1 MKALER
7 RSFPVVLAAPSGTGK
22 TTLARALVERFED
35 CRFSISVTTR
45 PARGT
50 ERDGVDYQFVR
61 RPEFQRMVDQ
71 GELAEWAEVHGEL
84 YGTPRSELDT
94 AAVRGDYVILD
105 IDVQGALQVRRSTRD
120 AVLIFILPPSVDA
133 LLERLHGRRTEKA
146 SQVARRLR
154 TAMDELQAA
163 PEFDHV
169 VVNEDLDRCLGQIRG
184 IVESEAL
191 RVRRAPGL
199 QRMVEEMR
207 GRIGRVLQDEYANAN
222 G

>member
-1 MKALER
+1 MRHLDR

-35 CRFSISVTTR
+35 FRFSVSVTTR

-50 ERDGVDYQFVR
+50 EQDGVDYHFVQR
-61 RPEFQRMVDQ
+61 REFRRMADE

-84 YGTPRSELDT
+84 YGTPRSELD
-94 AAVRGDYVILD
+94 AAASRGDFAILD
-105 IDVQGALQVRRSTRD
+105 IDVQGALQVRRSTSE
-120 AVLIFILPPSVDA
+120 AVLIFLLPPSVDA
-133 LLERLHGRRTEKA
+133 LLERLQGRRTEEDA
-146 SQVARRLR
+146 QVARRLK
-154 TAMDELQAA
+154 TAMDELHAA

-169 VVNEDLDRCLGQIRG
+169 VINDDFDRCLGQIRG

-191 RVRRAPGL
+191 RARRAPGL
-199 QRMVEEMR
+199 QALVEEMR